1 MKKENKKA
9 AHAATITTKKKIF
22 FPRCYKITSTL
33 DFFYD
38 NIINFEENVRLIVY
52 YQQTFFQ
59 TKSKTYNLKIKEHRK
74 IKFA

>member
-33 DFFYD
+33 DF
-38 NIINFEENVRLIVY
+38 LWQY
-52 YQQTFFQ
+52 Y
-59 TKSKTYNLKIKEHRK
+59 KHLKRMSG
-74 IKFA
+74 

>member
-22 FPRCYKITSTL
+22 FSRCYKITSTL

-38 NIINFEENVRLIVY
+38 NIINIWRECQVSCILRANIFSN
-52 YQQTFFQ
+52 
-59 TKSKTYNLKIKEHRK
+59 KIKNL
-74 IKFA
+74 

>member
-33 DFFYD
+33 DFLWQYYKFWRECQVICILPA
-38 NIINFEENVRLIVY
+38 NIFSN
-52 YQQTFFQ
+52 
-59 TKSKTYNLKIKEHRK
+59 KIKNL
-74 IKFA
+74 